1 MNRQLIGKIGIVALV
16 VVLSFLA
23 AWSGSGP
30 AWGAVSAIAIA
41 IAIGGGV
48 AVAVFRGQ
56 PHRCLPHRS
65 GHPRVHRGP

>member
-16 VVLSFLA
+16 AVLSFLA
-23 AWSGSGP
+23 ASSGSGP
-30 AWGAVSAIAIA
+30 AWAVVSAIA

>member
-1 MNRQLIGKIGIVALV
+1 MKLQLIGKIGIVALV

>member
-1 MNRQLIGKIGIVALV
+1 MKLQLIGKIGIVALV

-23 AWSGSGP
+23 AGVDGSGP
-30 AWGAVSAIAIA
+30 AWGAVSA